1 MGSKH
6 WIALLVLIVVSGS
19 LLAQRRSRSS
29 PSPQP
34 APVAPLQVDGAPVR
48 LASGVEYWDIRK
60 GTGGAAVAGMR
71 LKVHYTG
78 WLTNGKKFDSSF
90 DRGEPFTFQLG
101 KHRVIRGL
109 EEGLKGMRVGGIRQ
123 VRVPP
128 EMAYGKRGSGAEIPP
143 NSTLVFDVEL
153 LGTY

>member
-1 MGSKH
+1 MGSKY

-29 PSPQP
+29 PRIQSEII
-34 APVAPLQVDGAPVR
+34 APMKVEGAPVR

-60 GTGGAAVAGMR
+60 GTGGAAVPGMR
-71 LKVHYTG
+71 LKVQYTG
-78 WLTNGKKFDSSF
+78 WLANGKKFDSSV

-123 VRVPP
+123 LRVPP